1 MEKIIITRRE
11 LIRQIPADLS
21 EHDRT
26 VSLLNALF
34 ERLPENTEK
43 EDVDL
48 QSGDFDEAFRLLN
61 AFDPRTYG
69 TVQLGESLREEQ
81 TDTAKEHVGVL
92 GLSDTALPGN
102 DYVGEVTGA
111 GSADTGYYYLLA
123 TDETYADTFKNPD
136 HTTRGLIVSGTA
148 YTALLRENVVLTG
161 YDYFGTYKDGGWLFN
176 RCDEAKST
184 LTVDS
189 FTLIHD
195 LFSRNTGL
203 FESAEMLKKFAVIIG
218 CGSVGARAALE
229 LARAGVGRFL
239 LIDDD
244 ILKPHNICRHTHGM
258 RDLGRFKADL
268 LREDILNIDPAAEVT
283 AFRGKLENAPL
294 SLFENLGKN
303 GIVFATA
310 DDRSAN
316 ALANVLSNT
325 LGVPFIAV
333 GCWARAHAGEVF
345 YHIPNRGMKT
355 YGETFS
361 ALLKDAPARDTHG
374 DYFGEA
380 DARERLHFE
389 PGTSTDIGFVTLVG
403 VKFALDL
410 LNLESEAYTPRVLND
425 YTPYTLIC
433 NTNRPEIGGENAKI
447 FPYPLYISRSI
458 RPAGEA

>member
-26 VSLLNALF
+26 VSLLNALS

-111 GSADTGYYYLLA
+111 GSANTGYYYLLA
-123 TDETYADTFKNPD
+123 IDETYADTFKNPD

-148 YTALLRENVVLTG
+148 YTALLSENVVLTG

-218 CGSVGARAALE
+218 RLCGRT
-229 LARAGVGRFL
+229 RRFGTG
-239 LIDDD
+239 
-244 ILKPHNICRHTHGM
+244 PRRCRQISAHRRRH
-258 RDLGRFKADL
+258 FKAAQHL
-268 LREDILNIDPAAEVT
+268 PPHARYARP
-283 AFRGKLENAPL
+283 RPL
-294 SLFENLGKN
+294 
-303 GIVFATA
+303 
-310 DDRSAN
+310 
-316 ALANVLSNT
+316 
-325 LGVPFIAV
+325 
-333 GCWARAHAGEVF
+333 
-345 YHIPNRGMKT
+345 
-355 YGETFS
+355 
-361 ALLKDAPARDTHG
+361 
-374 DYFGEA
+374 
-380 DARERLHFE
+380 
-389 PGTSTDIGFVTLVG
+389 
-403 VKFALDL
+403 
-410 LNLESEAYTPRVLND
+410 
-425 YTPYTLIC
+425 
-433 NTNRPEIGGENAKI
+433 
-447 FPYPLYISRSI
+447 
-458 RPAGEA
+458 

>member
-1 MEKIIITRRE
+1 MKKIIITRRE
-11 LIRQIPADLS
+11 LIEQIPADLS

-26 VSLLNALF
+26 VSLLNALS
-34 ERLPENTEK
+34 ERLPKNAEK

-81 TDTAKEHVGVL
+81 MDTAKEHVGVL

-111 GSADTGYYYLLA
+111 GSAGTGYYYLLA
-123 TDETYADTFKNPD
+123 ADETYADTFKNPD
-136 HTTRGLIVSGTA
+136 HTTRGLIVPGTA
-148 YTALLRENVVLTG
+148 YTALLSENVVLTG

-218 CGSVGARAALE
+218 CGSVGARA
-229 LARAGVGRFL
+229 
-239 LIDDD
+239 
-244 ILKPHNICRHTHGM
+244 
-258 RDLGRFKADL
+258 
-268 LREDILNIDPAAEVT
+268 
-283 AFRGKLENAPL
+283 
-294 SLFENLGKN
+294 
-303 GIVFATA
+303 
-310 DDRSAN
+310 
-316 ALANVLSNT
+316 
-325 LGVPFIAV
+325 
-333 GCWARAHAGEVF
+333 HAGEVF

-380 DARERLHFE
+380 EARERLHFE

>member
-148 YTALLRENVVLTG
+148 YTALLSENVVLTG

-283 AFRGKLENAPL
+283 AFRGKLENVPL

-316 ALANVLSNT
+316 ALANALSNT

-345 YHIPNRGMKT
+345 YHIPNRGM
-355 YGETFS
+355 
-361 ALLKDAPARDTHG
+361 
-374 DYFGEA
+374 
-380 DARERLHFE
+380 
-389 PGTSTDIGFVTLVG
+389 
-403 VKFALDL
+403 
-410 LNLESEAYTPRVLND
+410 
-425 YTPYTLIC
+425 
-433 NTNRPEIGGENAKI
+433 
-447 FPYPLYISRSI
+447 
-458 RPAGEA
+458 

>member
-1 MEKIIITRRE
+1 MEKTIITRRE

-26 VSLLNALF
+26 VSLLNALS

-69 TVQLGESLREEQ
+69 TVQLGESLHEEQ

-148 YTALLRENVVLTG
+148 YTALLSENVVLTG

-229 LARAGVGRFL
+229 LARAGVGKFL

-244 ILKPHNICRHTHGM
+244 ILKPHNI
-258 RDLGRFKADL
+258 K
-268 LREDILNIDPAAEVT
+268 
-283 AFRGKLENAPL
+283 K
-294 SLFENLGKN
+294 
-303 GIVFATA
+303 
-310 DDRSAN
+310 
-316 ALANVLSNT
+316 
-325 LGVPFIAV
+325 
-333 GCWARAHAGEVF
+333 
-345 YHIPNRGMKT
+345 
-355 YGETFS
+355 
-361 ALLKDAPARDTHG
+361 
-374 DYFGEA
+374 
-380 DARERLHFE
+380 
-389 PGTSTDIGFVTLVG
+389 
-403 VKFALDL
+403 
-410 LNLESEAYTPRVLND
+410 
-425 YTPYTLIC
+425 
-433 NTNRPEIGGENAKI
+433 
-447 FPYPLYISRSI
+447 
-458 RPAGEA
+458 

>member
-1 MEKIIITRRE
+1 VEKIIITRRE

-43 EDVDL
+43 ENVDL

-92 GLSDTALPGN
+92 GLSDTALPSN

-148 YTALLRENVVLTG
+148 YTALLSENVVLTG

-189 FTLIHD
+189 IQGNFN
-195 LFSRNTGL
+195 SYPY
-203 FESAEMLKKFAVIIG
+203 E
-218 CGSVGARAALE
+218 
-229 LARAGVGRFL
+229 
-239 LIDDD
+239 
-244 ILKPHNICRHTHGM
+244 
-258 RDLGRFKADL
+258 
-268 LREDILNIDPAAEVT
+268 
-283 AFRGKLENAPL
+283 
-294 SLFENLGKN
+294 
-303 GIVFATA
+303 
-310 DDRSAN
+310 
-316 ALANVLSNT
+316 
-325 LGVPFIAV
+325 
-333 GCWARAHAGEVF
+333 
-345 YHIPNRGMKT
+345 MKT
-355 YGETFS
+355 YSRQHIIRSSSVT
-361 ALLKDAPARDTHG
+361 
-374 DYFGEA
+374 
-380 DARERLHFE
+380 ERSLVTTCRLRNVTRSDNNPQGFLIE
-389 PGTSTDIGFVTLVG
+389 SFTIIENRDIGQY
-403 VKFALDL
+403 
-410 LNLESEAYTPRVLND
+410 ER
-425 YTPYTLIC
+425 
-433 NTNRPEIGGENAKI
+433 
-447 FPYPLYISRSI
+447 
-458 RPAGEA
+458 